1 MSCRAY
7 GKAFLLE
14 DLMKFKAQ
22 LMDEGS
28 VKRALMRISHEILE
42 KNKGADDICIVGIRR
57 RGEEIAKRIAQ
68 NIKQIEGVELP
79 FGDLDISFYRDDLT
93 RISDSPIVKQLE
105 LPFSI
110 VGKKVILTDEV
121 LYTGRTVRAE
131 IEAVFSL
138 GRPKAIELAVIIDR
152 GHRELPIRADFVGK
166 SIPTSND
173 ETIKVMLPPFDEM
186 TAVMILEKEKIA
198 KV

>member
-1 MSCRAY
+1 
-7 GKAFLLE
+7 
-14 DLMKFKAQ
+14 MKFKAQ

-93 RISDSPIVKQLE
+93 LISDSPIVKQLE

-110 VGKKVILTDEV
+110 VGKKVILTDDV
-121 LYTGRTVRAE
+121 L
-131 IEAVFSL
+131 
-138 GRPKAIELAVIIDR
+138 
-152 GHRELPIRADFVGK
+152 
-166 SIPTSND
+166 
-173 ETIKVMLPPFDEM
+173 
-186 TAVMILEKEKIA
+186 
-198 KV
+198 

>member
-1 MSCRAY
+1 MRAASSAHSCESPTKYLKKTRGQTISASS
-7 GKAFLLE
+7 AFAAAA
-14 DLMKFKAQ
+14 K
-22 LMDEGS
+22 
-28 VKRALMRISHEILE
+28 
-42 KNKGADDICIVGIRR
+42 
-57 RGEEIAKRIAQ
+57 EIAKRIAQ

-110 VGKKVILTDEV
+110 VGKKVILTDDV
-121 LYTGRTVRAE
+121 LYTGRTVRAA

-138 GRPKAIELAVIIDR
+138 GRPKAIELAVLIDR